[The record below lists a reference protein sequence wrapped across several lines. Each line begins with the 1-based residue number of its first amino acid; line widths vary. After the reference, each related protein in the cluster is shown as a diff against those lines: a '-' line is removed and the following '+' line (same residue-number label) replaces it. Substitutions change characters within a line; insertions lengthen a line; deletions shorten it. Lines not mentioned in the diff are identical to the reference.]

1 MKAQAV
7 PVYTIRE
14 GVEFYGIKTSKIT
27 GRDSGL
33 IERLEDSEPETTE
46 PSDEDTTDSQSDSD
60 SDIMYSDYNKAR
72 AKHAKQEAPS
82 KAIEA

>member
-33 IERLEDSEPETTE
+33 IERLEDSDPETTE
-46 PSDEDTTDSQSDSD
+46 PSDEDTTDSE
-60 SDIMYSDYNKAR
+60 SDIWYSDYDKAR